1 MGRIIF
7 DKTIKN
13 NNMKH
18 TTYIVTLSII
28 LNLVTACRPKPI
40 DIYVK
45 TAPVKMV
52 VASSVIQD
60 GFIIVFLSRTFSGL
74 EGKQN
79 QDSLGLEFFEKIAVR
94 NAFVTISHNGITD
107 TLLELDGGFYGTQ
120 NLQFKEYDNY
130 NLYAR
135 DNTTGEEVTA
145 TTNLLPYYQFDVIKP
160 YKVFNGVD
168 TTCRVYF
175 ELSDDL
181 TRENYYVVNYI
192 RKEEKKTGKRI
203 DVNRVFSG
211 NGSSIETDFDLLND
225 ESFTDGK
232 YKVDKLLKSVKTS
245 DSLAI
250 SLASISRGY
259 YEFLTAFKRSG
270 SLINTLTS
278 EPINYPTNVRN
289 GYGYFNAYTP
299 EILFI
304 DMKLY

>member
-1 MGRIIF
+1 
-7 DKTIKN
+7 
-13 NNMKH
+13 MKQI
-18 TTYIVTLSII
+18 TYIASLFTITIFLQS
-28 LNLVTACRPKPI
+28 CRPKPI

-74 EGKQN
+74 EGKLN
-79 QDSLGLEFFEKIAVR
+79 KDSLGLEFFEKIAVT
-94 NAFVTISHNGITD
+94 NAFVTINHNGIID
-107 TLLELDGGFYGTQ
+107 TLFELEGGFYGTQ

-130 NLYAR
+130 DLYAR
-135 DNTTGEEVTA
+135 DNKTGEEITA

-160 YKVFNGVD
+160 YKVFNGID
-168 TTCRVYF
+168 TACRVYF

-211 NGSSIETDFDLLND
+211 NGASVETDFDLLND
-225 ESFTDGK
+225 DSFTDGK
-232 YKVDKLLKSVKTS
+232 YKVDKILKSVKPS

-304 DMKLY
+304 DMRLY